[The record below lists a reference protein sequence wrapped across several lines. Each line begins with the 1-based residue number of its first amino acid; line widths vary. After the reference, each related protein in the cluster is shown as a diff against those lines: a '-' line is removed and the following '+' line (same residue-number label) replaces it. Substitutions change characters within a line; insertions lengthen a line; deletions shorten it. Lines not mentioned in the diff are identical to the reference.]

1 MLPFVT
7 DQLWWTNVRAEQIAG
22 RDTDKIQEEWA
33 KGAGKPGVFAPGQG
47 FAIMHIPK
55 LDVVVPIAEGINKE
69 KVLDRGMLGH
79 YGEGKL
85 KTAMPE
91 DKQGNFAVAGHRNT
105 HGEPFRYVNTLTPGD
120 PIVVETEGRVLHVR
134 DDQRP
139 AADLAVQHLG
149 DRTRPGRIR
158 VRQAGP
164 VPHADDLHP
173 GVHECLPTDRLGQDG
188 RRTPA
193 QRGKAQSARGLN
205 IITTGAVR
213 WQRGPSTTSGP
224 TRPRPRHPA
233 PARGAPSPPP
243 QRLGEPLI
251 TAGLVLALFVAY
263 SLWWTNV
270 LADREA
276 DKQGDTVRSKWAD
289 GPGALDTKDG
299 IGFLHVPAM
308 KNGEVL
314 VKKGT
319 DPKTLN
325 NGIAG
330 YYTDPVPSALPWD
343 DEGNFTLAAHRDGH
357 GAKFHN
363 IDKLKNGDAVVFETK
378 DTWYVYKVYKSLPE
392 TSKFNVDVIQPV
404 PEESGAE
411 KPGRYIT
418 LTTCTPVYTSKYRYI
433 VWGELERTEKVDKDR
448 TKPVELL

>member
-1 MLPFVT
+1 MAARTEHDERTGP
-7 DQLWWTNVRAEQIAG
+7 RAS
-22 RDTDKIQEEWA
+22 T
-33 KGAGKPGVFAPGQG
+33 PPAPRR
-47 FAIMHIPK
+47 ARH
-55 LDVVVPIAEGINKE
+55 PIATA
-69 KVLDRGMLGH
+69 VSVF
-79 YGEGKL
+79 GEL
-85 KTAMPE
+85 
-91 DKQGNFAVAGHRNT
+91 
-105 HGEPFRYVNTLTPGD
+105 
-120 PIVVETEGRVLHVR
+120 
-134 DDQRP
+134 
-139 AADLAVQHLG
+139 
-149 DRTRPGRIR
+149 
-158 VRQAGP
+158 
-164 VPHADDLHP
+164 
-173 GVHECLPTDRLGQDG
+173 
-188 RRTPA
+188 
-193 QRGKAQSARGLN
+193 
-205 IITTGAVR
+205 
-213 WQRGPSTTSGP
+213 
-224 TRPRPRHPA
+224 
-233 PARGAPSPPP
+233 
-243 QRLGEPLI
+243 LI

-276 DKQGDTVRSKWAD
+276 GRQGDTVRENWAD
-289 GPGALDTKDG
+289 AGPGALDTKDG

-308 KNGEVL
+308 ENGEVL

-319 DPKTLN
+319 DPETLN

-363 IDKLKNGDAVVFETK
+363 IHKLKNGDPVVFETK
-378 DTWYVYKVYKSLPE
+378 DTWYVYKVYKTLPE

-404 PEESGAE
+404 PEESGVK